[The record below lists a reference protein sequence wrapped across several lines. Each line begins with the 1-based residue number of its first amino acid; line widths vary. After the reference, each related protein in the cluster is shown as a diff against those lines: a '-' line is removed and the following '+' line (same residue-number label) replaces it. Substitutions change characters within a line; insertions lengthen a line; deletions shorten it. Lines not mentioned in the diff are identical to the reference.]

1 MKLGHHEL
9 KDIHGK
15 GKKEDEQF
23 FGVTWNKERWL
34 SLYRQL
40 ITAGFVKVDPQ
51 FGGLK
56 LDVSCQEIMKG
67 NIAFRFRQDHVA
79 HGGKRPADGREGS
92 RGGGGVGKTKGVDV
106 TVPEP
111 DKRKRGRPKKPQ
123 APQPKKEETPKVVPV
138 DAEKIFQLLKAKRT
152 EIAKEEGV
160 PAFIIFHN
168 TTLMEMAGSSADSL
182 ETLKTIKG
190 VTDKKL
196 ELYGE
201 QFLQILKA
209 FRHTE

>member
-1 MKLGHHEL
+1 MDKNLVKLGHHEL

-15 GKKEDEQF
+15 GKKEDEKF

-67 NIAFRFRQDHVA
+67 NIAFRFRQDHAA
-79 HGGKRPADGREGS
+79 HGGGGKRPAGGAEGS
-92 RGGGGVGKTKGVDV
+92 RGGVDA

-111 DKRKRGRPKKPQ
+111 DKRKRGRPKKTQ
-123 APQPKKEETPKVVPV
+123 DPQPKKEETPKIVPV